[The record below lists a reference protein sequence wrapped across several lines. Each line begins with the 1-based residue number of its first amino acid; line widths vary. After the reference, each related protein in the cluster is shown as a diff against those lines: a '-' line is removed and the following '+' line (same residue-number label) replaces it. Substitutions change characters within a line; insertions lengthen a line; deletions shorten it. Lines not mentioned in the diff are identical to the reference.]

1 MIWSGGEA
9 VGPSRLQG
17 LAGRIDRLG
26 SGDPV
31 VHIAADSGLDHAR
44 ATGRTVDVAVG
55 DFDSVSA
62 EGLASAEADGVELI
76 RHDPD
81 KDRTD
86 FELALDLALERG
98 AATALVVGGSGGRLD
113 HFAGNLGVL
122 AAPRYAGLRIEAW
135 MGDATVWVVRG
146 EHRLDLAPGAL
157 LSLIPMHGTAEGI
170 ETQGLRWPLRGET
183 LSPGTGR
190 GMSNVVLSGPVRI
203 TVATGVLLAVA
214 PGGQNAEPWSS

>member
-1 MIWSGGEA
+1 VIWSGGEA
-9 VGPSRLQG
+9 LGASRLHD
-17 LAGRIDRLG
+17 LSARISRPS

-44 ATGRTVDVAVG
+44 AAGVAVDVAVG

-62 EGLASAEADGVELI
+62 EGLTDAEANGVELI

-86 FELALDLALERG
+86 LELALDLALERG

-122 AAPRYAGLRIEAW
+122 ASPRYAALRIEAW
-135 MGDATVWVVRG
+135 TAEATVWVVRG
-146 EHRLDLAPGAL
+146 EQRFDLDRGAL
-157 LSLIPMHGTAEGI
+157 LSLVPIHGAAEGV
-170 ETQGLRWPLRGET
+170 ETEGLRWPLHRED
-183 LSPGTGR
+183 LPPGSGR
-190 GMSNVVLSGPVRI
+190 GMSNVVVSGPVR
-203 TVATGVLLAVA
+203 VVVGGGVLLVIA
-214 PGGQNAEPWSS
+214 PGGEDGEPWPS